1 MSLNF
6 NKEHIL
12 SRFRHLFV
20 YEPYQMRY
28 GSLGPV
34 EDLLDD
40 LIIGAPLLSSSGAT
54 STRDDPADY
63 PLPDDSFD
71 SSFESNE
78 F

>member
-1 MSLNF
+1 
-6 NKEHIL
+6 
-12 SRFRHLFV
+12 
-20 YEPYQMRY
+20 MRY
-28 GSLGPV
+28 GSLGQV

-40 LIIGAPLLSSSGAT
+40 LIIGAVQLSSSGAT